1 MADITKTNAVTN
13 GSVTFT
19 PTAGAASQT
28 FAVSK
33 DERAA
38 IYVKNGSAAEINVT
52 VKAGDGISS
61 VMGDLVVAVAA
72 GAEKIIG
79 PLESARF
86 ITKSTGKI
94 TVELSAFATVTIGV
108 IQL

>member
-28 FAVSK
+28 IVVSK
-33 DERAA
+33 DERVVL
-38 IYVKNGSAAEINVT
+38 YVKNGSAAEITVT
-52 VKAGDGISS
+52 VKAGDGIASA
-61 VMGDLVVAVAA
+61 MGDLAVAVAA
-72 GAEKIIG
+72 GAEKLIG

-86 ITKSTGKI
+86 GSKSTHKI
-94 TVELSAFATVTIGV
+94 TVTLSATTTVTVGV

>member
-28 FAVSK
+28 FVVSK
-33 DERAA
+33 DERTVL
-38 IYVKNGSAAEINVT
+38 YVKNGSASGITAT
-52 VKAGDGISS
+52 VKAGDGIAS
-61 VMGDLVVAVAA
+61 VMGDLAVAVAA
-72 GAEKIIG
+72 GEEKIIG

-86 ITKSTGKI
+86 GDKTTHKI
-94 TVELSAFATVTIGV
+94 TVALSATASVTIGV